1 MTDFSALPRTFDVL
15 VKRPVT
21 TAETR
26 FYRISLHSTDY
37 KSCLDEVEALFP
49 GVDTRRLRRI
59 YEGKEK
65 PGVGISG
72 DVSITNTDHYTM
84 KGRAAPPET
93 ATRRKTHLE
102 VMTTVASSA
111 VAVNCDLR
119 ETIAVLAGFE
129 RRGVIPPEWHAVTAD
144 KLVKWSCLLAEKIAG
159 LAQFS
164 VAPPPVLPPPPP
176 ALTGEWPFA
185 VGGEVELPSGGSH
198 PLVEL
203 TLEPSRN
210 DGPAWGEP
218 LPLSRIKF

>member
-1 MTDFSALPRTFDVL
+1 MTDFSALPLTFDVL

-21 TAETR
+21 TAATR

-37 KSCLDEVEALFP
+37 ESCLDEVEALFP
-49 GVDTRRLRRI
+49 GVDARRLRRI

-72 DVSITNTDHYTM
+72 DVSIINTDHYTM
-84 KGRAAPPET
+84 KGRSAPPET
-93 ATRRKTHLE
+93 ATRRKTRVE
-102 VMTTVASSA
+102 VMTTVASAA
-111 VAVNCDLR
+111 VAVNRDLH

-164 VAPPPVLPPPPP
+164 VAPPPAP

-185 VGGEVELPSGGSH
+185 VGGGVEL

-218 LPLSRIKF
+218 LPLSHIKC

>member
-1 MTDFSALPRTFDVL
+1 MTDFSALPLTFNVL

-21 TAETR
+21 TAETW

-49 GVDTRRLRRI
+49 GVDTGRLRRI

-65 PGVGISG
+65 PRVGISG
-72 DVSITNTDHYTM
+72 DVSIINTDHYTM

-93 ATRRKTHLE
+93 TTRRKTRLE
-102 VMTTVASSA
+102 VMTTVASAA
-111 VAVNCDLR
+111 VAVNRDLH

-129 RRGVIPPEWHAVTAD
+129 RRGVIPPGWHAITAD

-164 VAPPPVLPPPPP
+164 VAPPPALLPP

-185 VGGEVELPSGGSH
+185 VGGEVELPSGGSR
-198 PLVEL
+198 PLVDL

-218 LPLSRIKF
+218 LPLSQIKF